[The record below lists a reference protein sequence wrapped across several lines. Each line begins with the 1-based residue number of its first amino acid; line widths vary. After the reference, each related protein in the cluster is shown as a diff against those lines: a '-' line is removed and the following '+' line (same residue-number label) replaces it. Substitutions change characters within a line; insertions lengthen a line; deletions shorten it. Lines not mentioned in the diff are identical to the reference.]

1 MVLGEDK
8 HRFVILIDKEVLNKF
23 RKLAEA
29 DNRSASNLA
38 VKILT
43 EYVEKNKETL

>member
-1 MVLGEDK
+1 MALGEDK
-8 HRFVILIDKEVLNKF
+8 HRFVILIDKELLNKF
-23 RKLAEA
+23 RQLAEK

-43 EYVEKNKETL
+43 EYVEKNKD